1 MGRDFR
7 KLEIWQKSFDFV
19 VDFYPLIDSL
29 PAFEDKNLASQA
41 RRAATSIPLNIAEG
55 CSMRSNK
62 IFLHHLNVA
71 YGSAKELE
79 VILMLMERIYSL
91 DISSSLSQLDFVK
104 KMLFGL
110 MRSVEKE
117 ISIGKPNFTTRSSH
131 SMF

>member
-19 VDFYPLIDSL
+19 LNLYPLIDLL
-29 PAFEDKNLASQA
+29 PRVEDGNLISQA
-41 RRAATSIPLNIAEG
+41 RRAATSITLNIAEG

-62 IFLHHLNVA
+62 VFLHHLNVA
-71 YGSAKELE
+71 YGSAKEME
-79 VILMLMERIYSL
+79 VILLLMEQLYSL
-91 DISSSLSQLDFVK
+91 DISSLSSDLDLVK

-110 MRSVEKE
+110 MRSVENE
-117 ISIGKPNFTTRSSH
+117 ILIGKQNFTTRQKS